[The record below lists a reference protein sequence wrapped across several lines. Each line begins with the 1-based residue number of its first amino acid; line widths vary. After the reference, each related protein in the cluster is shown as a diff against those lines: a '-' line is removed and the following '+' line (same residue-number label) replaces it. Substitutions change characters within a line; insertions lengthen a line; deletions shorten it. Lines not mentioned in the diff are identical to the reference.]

1 MTNLNFAR
9 SDQARQVS
17 ATDAIFKSTVKSES
31 KLPSSALKSID
42 FITLVDILSE
52 GEIELSATAH
62 KNNITDKT
70 SEAYKNSF
78 LKDLFLNKQPVL
90 QADADVN
97 NPSASDFNYESVKFR
112 FQEGTANNL
121 VLPAAEIQTNE
132 RTDNEIGQLVS
143 FPKGGTV
150 TPRSVTITNVNID
163 VIRVRVKFDQF
174 FSIDNETGDRKSTK
188 VKIQIKV
195 NPSNGSEVIVIGA
208 DDSEII
214 KGKSSASYSRDYGIR
229 LSEITGY
236 NTTPI
241 GDSGAFFPITVTL
254 VRTNDEGSNNTF
266 NNMRLGGVTE
276 VIEEPRNYP
285 HVAYTSLRLSAEE
298 FPSLPSRIFRVRGK
312 KIKIPAEGNIVTAE
326 YTQTGT
332 TITVQK
338 TNHGLLEN
346 DSIIFDATS
355 GAGVDGTFIINSV
368 ASDGNSF
375 TFLNESS
382 DQTVNTSNCTYKP
395 NPYVD
400 RANGRIVYPNNYV
413 FSGSLKATKEWTS
426 DPAWILYDL
435 LISHEER
442 ITRKDFDSVTSVDDV
457 LDFDAISNEIV
468 ENLQYGCGLS
478 ETSVDKFVFQKASK
492 YCSELVHDGQNG
504 LEPRFS
510 LNTNIRTQQEAIKLI
525 NDICSVM
532 RAMPFYSEGTIKI
545 SQDAPKDFSDPNKI
559 EFDYVF
565 NNANVV
571 DGNFVYSGSSL
582 KTRFTI
588 INISYF
594 DLETQDI
601 DYVTVKDT
609 KAIQKYG
616 EHIKTIRTFGTTSR
630 GQAQR
635 VGKWFLNTQQ
645 TATEVCAFETNI
657 AAGSVVQIGSIIG
670 IADRVKAAT
679 RRGGVV
685 KAATTTAIT
694 IDNVDST
701 NQPNIGD
708 SPTISCLLSNGTV
721 ETRTIDSYSNNQTVV
736 NVSSAFTSAPVV
748 NSPYIFESASLS
760 VTNWRITSIKETAK
774 KTYAITALSHNQSKY
789 AAVED
794 NELLEVK
801 NTNVLTSVLS
811 SPSGLTLEEKIV
823 IINKRAVS
831 KVFIDWKPVFGA
843 SSYELQY
850 RRDDDNFTVV
860 NTQESSFEIKQTE
873 FQAGSYD
880 LRLFAFNALGQRS
893 ALPTELNVPVKSFS
907 DLPEQPTGF
916 EIEPVNNYQVRL
928 SWNLSLAKDVLF
940 GGRCLIRHAITSL
953 DVTTFGNSVD
963 IDTSHGNTTEV
974 IVPALAGTFSI
985 KFQDVANNL
994 SANAAKVE
1002 FALPE
1007 TEDELLIKEQREQ
1020 TAFSGTKNNVS
1031 VVSGAL
1037 QLTNPN
1043 TTITGTYSQSGLVI
1057 TVSINSHN
1065 LIVGDKPRIT
1075 FTSGLANSGIFPI
1088 LTVPNAN
1095 TFTVAGQIIN
1105 PEKNE
1110 TGTTSGDVT
1119 VANGLLGRYDL
1130 ANTLDLG
1137 AVYQN
1142 LRLKRHI
1149 KSEGFNI
1156 SDQFDSTSNV
1166 DERLNFDGAAV
1177 DRLKARLT
1185 VQTSNDDSTYTSF
1198 TNLRNG
1204 SFVGRFFKFRA
1215 NVISVDANENIKFT
1229 ELGFDASLPSR
1240 VENKYISSGNVIS
1253 TPIQSGTSANGI
1265 DIVFAKRFFTGTS
1278 DIGGSTNA
1286 FLPSISITP
1295 FDLPQGGFFIIKE
1308 DGNNNL
1314 LNAANQNVNGI
1325 GFNII
1330 FKNSSNVVIDVKFSF
1345 QALGYGKGI

>member
-1 MTNLNFAR
+1 MANLNFAR

-90 QADADVN
+90 QSDADVN
-97 NPSASDFNYESVKFR
+97 NPSTSDFNYESVKFR

-121 VLPAAEIQTNE
+121 VLPAAEIQTTE
-132 RTDNEIGQLVS
+132 RTDSEIGQLVS

-163 VIRVRVKFDQF
+163 VLRVRVKFDQF
-174 FSIDNETGDRKSTK
+174 FRIDSKTGDRRSTT

-195 NPSNGSEVIVIGA
+195 NPSNGSEVVVIGA

-214 KGKSSASYSRDYGIR
+214 KGKSVASYSRDYGIR

-254 VRTNDEGSNNTF
+254 TRTNDEGSNNTF

-312 KIKIPAEGNIVTAE
+312 KVKIPHNGTVERA
-326 YTQTGT
+326 TGR
-332 TITVQK
+332 ITY
-338 TNHGLLEN
+338 
-346 DSIIFDATS
+346 S
-355 GAGVDGTFIINSV
+355 GTFNGSFK
-368 ASDGNSF
+368 SD
-375 TFLNESS
+375 
-382 DQTVNTSNCTYKP
+382 
-395 NPYVD
+395 
-400 RANGRIVYPNNYV
+400 R
-413 FSGSLKATKEWTS
+413 EWTS

-435 LISHEER
+435 LVTNSER
-442 ITRKDFDSVTSVDDV
+442 T
-457 LDFDAISNEIV
+457 AEQ
-468 ENLQYGCGLS
+468 QYGCNLP
-478 ETSVDKFVFQKASK
+478 ETSIDKFVFQKASE
-492 YCSELVHDGQNG
+492 YCSELVNDGQNG

-510 LNTNIRTQQEAIKLI
+510 LNVNIRTQQEALKLI

-609 KAIQKYG
+609 EAIQKYG
-616 EHIKTIRTFGTTSR
+616 EHINTIRTFGTTSR

-657 AAGSVVQIGSIIG
+657 AAGSIVQIGSIIG

-685 KAATTTAIT
+685 KAVSSSQGNSNIDQIT
-694 IDNVDST
+694 VDNVNDT
-701 NQPNIGD
+701 NQPSISE

-760 VTNWRITSIKETAK
+760 VTNWRITNIKETAK

-873 FQAGSYD
+873 FEAGSYD
-880 LRLFAFNALGQRS
+880 LRLFAFNALGERS
-893 ALPTELNVPVKSFS
+893 ALPTELNIPVKSFS
-907 DLPEQPTGF
+907 ELPEQPTGF
-916 EIEPVNNYQVRL
+916 EIEPINNYQVRL

-953 DVTTFGNSVD
+953 ADTTFSNSVD
-963 IDTSHGNTTEV
+963 IDTSDGNTTEV

-985 KFQDVANNL
+985 KFEDVANNL
-994 SANAAKVE
+994 SANEAKVE

-1007 TEDELLIKEQREQ
+1007 TEDELVIKQQREQ
-1020 TAFSGTKNNVS
+1020 TAFNGTKNNVS

-1065 LIVGDKPRIT
+1065 LIVGDKPQLT
-1075 FTSGLANSGIFPI
+1075 FTSGLANNGTFTIV
-1088 LTVPNAN
+1088 TVPNAN
-1095 TFTVAGQIIN
+1095 TFTIAGEVIN
-1105 PEKNE
+1105 NE
-1110 TGTTSGDVT
+1110 TGTTSGNVT
-1119 VANGLLGRYDL
+1119 VANGLLGKYDFE
-1130 ANTLDLG
+1130 NTFDLG

-1156 SDQFDSTSNV
+1156 SDQFDSISNL

-1185 VQTSNDDSTYTSF
+1185 VQTSNDNSTYTSF
-1198 TNLRNG
+1198 INLRNG
-1204 SFVGRFFKFRA
+1204 SFVGKFFKFRA
-1215 NVISVDANENIKFT
+1215 NVISINTNENIKFE

-1295 FDLPQGGFFIIKE
+1295 FDLPQGGYFIIKE
-1308 DGNNNL
+1308 DGSNNL

-1330 FKNSSNVVIDVKFSF
+1330 FKNSSNAVIDVKFSF

>member
-1 MTNLNFAR
+1 MTDLNFAR

-17 ATDAIFKSTVKSES
+17 ATDAIFKSTVKSEA

-70 SEAYKNSF
+70 SEAYKNCF

-97 NPSASDFNYESVKFR
+97 NPSTSDFNYESVEFR

-121 VLPAAEIQTNE
+121 VLPAAEIQTTE
-132 RTDNEIGQLVS
+132 RIDSEIGQLVS
-143 FPKGGTV
+143 FPKGGTA

-163 VIRVRVKFDQF
+163 VLRVRVKFDQF
-174 FSIDNETGDRKSTK
+174 FRIDSETGDRRSTT

-195 NPSNGSEVIVIGA
+195 NPSNGSEVVVIGA

-214 KGKSSASYSRDYGIR
+214 KGKSVASYGRDYGIR

-254 VRTNDEGSNNTF
+254 TRTNDEGNNNTF

-285 HVAYTSLRLSAEE
+285 HVAYTSLRFSAEE

-312 KIKIPAEGNIVTAE
+312 KVKIPGP
-326 YTQTGT
+326 YTDGDGT
-332 TITVQK
+332 TYTPTV
-338 TNHGLLEN
+338 
-346 DSIIFDATS
+346 D
-355 GAGVDGTFIINSV
+355 
-368 ASDGNSF
+368 
-375 TFLNESS
+375 LN
-382 DQTVNTSNCTYKP
+382 
-395 NPYVD
+395 
-400 RANGRIVYPNNYV
+400 NGRIIYP
-413 FSGSLKATKEWTS
+413 SGYIFQGTFASEKQWTS

-442 ITRKDFDSVTSVDDV
+442 ITRDD
-457 LDFDAISNEIV
+457 DNEIV
-468 ENLQYGCGLS
+468 ENLQYGCGLP
-478 ETSVDKFVFQKASK
+478 ETSIDKFVFQKASE
-492 YCSELVHDGQNG
+492 YCSELVNDGQNG

-510 LNTNIRTQQEAIKLI
+510 LNANIRTQQEALKVI

-571 DGNFVYSGSSL
+571 DGNFAYSGSSL

-609 KAIQKYG
+609 EAIKKYG
-616 EHIKTIRTFGTTSR
+616 EHINTIRTFGTTSK

-645 TATEVCAFETNI
+645 IATEVCAFETNI

-701 NQPNIGD
+701 NQPNISE

-760 VTNWRITSIKETAK
+760 VTNWRITNIKETAK

-794 NELLEVK
+794 NEQLEVK
-801 NTNVLTSVLS
+801 NTNVLTSVLL
-811 SPSGLTLEEKIV
+811 SPSGLSLEEKIV
-823 IINKRAVS
+823 VINNRAVA
-831 KVFIDWKPVFGA
+831 KVFIDWKPVDGA

-873 FQAGSYD
+873 FEAGSYD
-880 LRLFAFNALGQRS
+880 LRLFAFNALGERS
-893 ALPTELNVPVKSFS
+893 ALPTELNIPVKSFS

-916 EIEPVNNYQVRL
+916 EIEPINNYQVRL

-953 DVTTFGNSVD
+953 ANTTFSNSVD
-963 IDTSHGNTTEV
+963 IDTSDGNTTEV

-985 KFQDVANNL
+985 KFEDVANNL
-994 SANAAKVE
+994 SANEAKVE

-1007 TEDELLIKEQREQ
+1007 TEDELVIKQQREQ
-1020 TAFSGTKNNVS
+1020 TAFNGTKNNVS

-1065 LIVGDKPRIT
+1065 LIVGDKPQLT
-1075 FTSGLANSGIFPI
+1075 FTSGLANNGTFTIV
-1088 LTVPNAN
+1088 TVPNAN
-1095 TFTVAGQIIN
+1095 TFTIAGEVIN
-1105 PEKNE
+1105 NE
-1110 TGTTSGDVT
+1110 TGTTSGNVT
-1119 VANGLLGRYDL
+1119 VANGLLGKYDF
-1130 ANTLDLG
+1130 ANTFDLG

-1156 SDQFDSTSNV
+1156 SDQFDSISNL

-1185 VQTSNDDSTYTSF
+1185 VQTSNDNSTYTSF

-1204 SFVGRFFKFRA
+1204 SFVGKFFKFRA
-1215 NVISVDANENIKFT
+1215 NVISINTNENIKFE

-1265 DIVFAKRFFTGTS
+1265 DIVFAKRFFTGTN

-1295 FDLPQGGFFIIKE
+1295 FDLPQGGYFIIKE
-1308 DGNNNL
+1308 DGSNNL

-1330 FKNSSNVVIDVKFSF
+1330 FKNSSNAVIDVKFSF

>member
-1 MTNLNFAR
+1 MANLNFAR

-90 QADADVN
+90 QSDADVN
-97 NPSASDFNYESVKFR
+97 NPSTSDFNYESVKFR

-121 VLPAAEIQTNE
+121 VLPAAEIQTTE
-132 RTDNEIGQLVS
+132 RTDSEINQLVS

-163 VIRVRVKFDQF
+163 VLRVRVKFDQF
-174 FSIDNETGDRKSTK
+174 FRIDSKTGDRRSTT

-195 NPSNGSEVIVIGA
+195 NPSNGSEVVVIGA

-214 KGKSSASYSRDYGIR
+214 KGKSVASYSRDYGIR
-229 LSEITGY
+229 LSEISGY

-241 GDSGAFFPITVTL
+241 GDSGAFFPITITL
-254 VRTNDEGSNNTF
+254 TRTNDEGNNNTF

-312 KIKIPAEGNIVTAE
+312 KVKIPHNGTVERA
-326 YTQTGT
+326 TGR
-332 TITVQK
+332 ITY
-338 TNHGLLEN
+338 
-346 DSIIFDATS
+346 S
-355 GAGVDGTFIINSV
+355 GTFNGSFK
-368 ASDGNSF
+368 SD
-375 TFLNESS
+375 
-382 DQTVNTSNCTYKP
+382 
-395 NPYVD
+395 
-400 RANGRIVYPNNYV
+400 R
-413 FSGSLKATKEWTS
+413 EWTS

-435 LISHEER
+435 LVTNSER
-442 ITRKDFDSVTSVDDV
+442 T
-457 LDFDAISNEIV
+457 AEQ
-468 ENLQYGCGLS
+468 QYGCNLP
-478 ETSVDKFVFQKASK
+478 ETSIDKFVFQKASE
-492 YCSELVHDGQNG
+492 YCSELVNDGQNG

-510 LNTNIRTQQEAIKLI
+510 LNVNIRTQQEALKLI

-609 KAIQKYG
+609 EAIQKYG
-616 EHIKTIRTFGTTSR
+616 EHINTIRTFGTTSR

-657 AAGSVVQIGSIIG
+657 AAGSIVQIGSIIG

-685 KAATTTAIT
+685 KAVSSSQGNSNIDQIT
-694 IDNVDST
+694 VDNVNDT
-701 NQPNIGD
+701 NQPSISE

-760 VTNWRITSIKETAK
+760 VTNWRITNIKETAK

-794 NELLEVK
+794 NEQLEVK
-801 NTNVLTSVLS
+801 NTNVLTSVLL

-823 IINKRAVS
+823 VINNRAVA
-831 KVFIDWKPVFGA
+831 KVFIDWRPVDGA

-873 FQAGSYD
+873 FEAGSYD
-880 LRLFAFNALGQRS
+880 LRLFAFNALGERS
-893 ALPTELNVPVKSFS
+893 ALPTELNIPVKSFS
-907 DLPEQPTGF
+907 ELPEQPTGF
-916 EIEPVNNYQVRL
+916 EIEPINNYQVRL

-953 DVTTFGNSVD
+953 ADTTFSNSVD
-963 IDTSHGNTTEV
+963 IDTSDGNTTEV

-985 KFQDVANNL
+985 KFEDVANNL
-994 SANAAKVE
+994 SANEAKVE

-1007 TEDELLIKEQREQ
+1007 TEDELVIKQQREQ
-1020 TAFSGTKNNVS
+1020 TAFNGTKNNVS

-1065 LIVGDKPRIT
+1065 LIVGDKPQLT
-1075 FTSGLANSGIFPI
+1075 FTSGLANNGTFTIV
-1088 LTVPNAN
+1088 TVPNAN
-1095 TFTVAGQIIN
+1095 TFTIAGEVIN
-1105 PEKNE
+1105 NE
-1110 TGTTSGDVT
+1110 TGTTSGNVT
-1119 VANGLLGRYDL
+1119 VANGLLGKYDFE
-1130 ANTLDLG
+1130 NTFDLG

-1156 SDQFDSTSNV
+1156 SDQFDSISNL

-1185 VQTSNDDSTYTSF
+1185 VQTSNDNSTYTSF

-1204 SFVGRFFKFRA
+1204 SFVGKFFKFRA
-1215 NVISVDANENIKFT
+1215 NVISINTNENIKFE

-1295 FDLPQGGFFIIKE
+1295 FDLPQGGYFIIKE
-1308 DGNNNL
+1308 DGSNNL

-1330 FKNSSNVVIDVKFSF
+1330 FKNSSNAVIDVKFSF

>member
-1 MTNLNFAR
+1 MTDLNFAR

-17 ATDAIFKSTVKSES
+17 ATDAIFKSTVKSEA

-70 SEAYKNSF
+70 SEAYKNCF

-97 NPSASDFNYESVKFR
+97 NPSTSDFNYESVEFR

-121 VLPAAEIQTNE
+121 VLPAAEIQTTE
-132 RTDNEIGQLVS
+132 RIDSEIGQLVS
-143 FPKGGTV
+143 FPKGGTA

-163 VIRVRVKFDQF
+163 VLRVRVKFDQF
-174 FSIDNETGDRKSTK
+174 FRIDSETGDRRSTT

-195 NPSNGSEVIVIGA
+195 NPSNGSEVVVIGA

-214 KGKSSASYSRDYGIR
+214 KGKSVASYGRDYGIR

-254 VRTNDEGSNNTF
+254 TRTNDEGNNNTF

-285 HVAYTSLRLSAEE
+285 HVAYTSLRFSAEE

-312 KIKIPAEGNIVTAE
+312 KVKIPGP
-326 YTQTGT
+326 YTDGDGT
-332 TITVQK
+332 TYTPTV
-338 TNHGLLEN
+338 
-346 DSIIFDATS
+346 D
-355 GAGVDGTFIINSV
+355 
-368 ASDGNSF
+368 
-375 TFLNESS
+375 LN
-382 DQTVNTSNCTYKP
+382 
-395 NPYVD
+395 
-400 RANGRIVYPNNYV
+400 NGRIIYP
-413 FSGSLKATKEWTS
+413 SGYIFQGTFASEKQWTS

-442 ITRKDFDSVTSVDDV
+442 ITRDD
-457 LDFDAISNEIV
+457 DNEIV
-468 ENLQYGCGLS
+468 ENLQYGCGLP
-478 ETSVDKFVFQKASK
+478 ETSIDKFVFQKASE
-492 YCSELVHDGQNG
+492 YCSELVNDGQNG

-510 LNTNIRTQQEAIKLI
+510 LNANIRTQQEALKVI

-571 DGNFVYSGSSL
+571 DGNFAYSGSSL

-609 KAIQKYG
+609 EAIKKYG
-616 EHIKTIRTFGTTSR
+616 EHINTIRTFGTTSK

-645 TATEVCAFETNI
+645 IATEVCAFETNI

-701 NQPNIGD
+701 NQPNISE

-760 VTNWRITSIKETAK
+760 VTNWRITNIKETAK

-794 NELLEVK
+794 NEQLEVK
-801 NTNVLTSVLS
+801 NTNVLTSVLL
-811 SPSGLTLEEKIV
+811 SPSGLSLEEKIV
-823 IINKRAVS
+823 VINNRAVA
-831 KVFIDWKPVFGA
+831 KVFIDWKPVDGA

-873 FQAGSYD
+873 FEAGSYD
-880 LRLFAFNALGQRS
+880 LRLFTFNALGERS

-916 EIEPVNNYQVRL
+916 EIEPINNYQVRL

-953 DVTTFGNSVD
+953 ANTTFSNSVD
-963 IDTSHGNTTEV
+963 IDTSDGNTTEV

-985 KFQDVANNL
+985 KFEDVANNL
-994 SANAAKVE
+994 SANEAKVE

-1007 TEDELLIKEQREQ
+1007 TEDELVIKQQREQ
-1020 TAFSGTKNNVS
+1020 TAFNGTKNNVS

-1065 LIVGDKPRIT
+1065 LIVGDKPQLT
-1075 FTSGLANSGIFPI
+1075 FTSGLANNGTFTIV
-1088 LTVPNAN
+1088 TVPNAN
-1095 TFTVAGQIIN
+1095 TFTIAGEVIN
-1105 PEKNE
+1105 NE
-1110 TGTTSGDVT
+1110 TGTTSGNVT
-1119 VANGLLGRYDL
+1119 VANGLLGKYDF
-1130 ANTLDLG
+1130 ANTFDLG

-1156 SDQFDSTSNV
+1156 SDQFDSISNL

-1185 VQTSNDDSTYTSF
+1185 VQTSNDNSTYTSF

-1204 SFVGRFFKFRA
+1204 SFVGKFFKFRA
-1215 NVISVDANENIKFT
+1215 NVISINTNENIKFE

-1265 DIVFAKRFFTGTS
+1265 DIVFAKRFFTGTN

-1295 FDLPQGGFFIIKE
+1295 FDLPQGGYFIIKE
-1308 DGNNNL
+1308 DGSNNL

-1330 FKNSSNVVIDVKFSF
+1330 FKNSSNAVIDVKFSF

>member
-1 MTNLNFAR
+1 MTDLNFAR

-17 ATDAIFKSTVKSES
+17 ATDAIFKSTVKSEA

-70 SEAYKNSF
+70 SEAYKNCF

-97 NPSASDFNYESVKFR
+97 NPSTSDFNYESVEFR

-121 VLPAAEIQTNE
+121 VLPAAEIQTTE
-132 RTDNEIGQLVS
+132 RIDSEIGQLVS
-143 FPKGGTV
+143 FPKGGTA

-163 VIRVRVKFDQF
+163 VLRVRVKFDQF
-174 FSIDNETGDRKSTK
+174 FRIDSETGDRRSTT

-195 NPSNGSEVIVIGA
+195 NPSNGSEVVVIGA

-214 KGKSSASYSRDYGIR
+214 KGKSVASYGRDYGIR

-254 VRTNDEGSNNTF
+254 TRTNDEGNNNTF

-285 HVAYTSLRLSAEE
+285 HVAYTSLRFSAEE

-312 KIKIPAEGNIVTAE
+312 KVKIPGP
-326 YTQTGT
+326 YTDGDGT
-332 TITVQK
+332 TYTPTV
-338 TNHGLLEN
+338 
-346 DSIIFDATS
+346 D
-355 GAGVDGTFIINSV
+355 
-368 ASDGNSF
+368 
-375 TFLNESS
+375 LN
-382 DQTVNTSNCTYKP
+382 
-395 NPYVD
+395 
-400 RANGRIVYPNNYV
+400 NGRIIYP
-413 FSGSLKATKEWTS
+413 SGYIFQGTFASEKQWTS

-442 ITRKDFDSVTSVDDV
+442 ITRDD
-457 LDFDAISNEIV
+457 DNEIV
-468 ENLQYGCGLS
+468 ENLQYGCGLP
-478 ETSVDKFVFQKASK
+478 ETSIDKFVFQKASE
-492 YCSELVHDGQNG
+492 YCSELVNDGQNG

-510 LNTNIRTQQEAIKLI
+510 LNANIRTQQEALKVI

-571 DGNFVYSGSSL
+571 DGNFAYSGSSL

-609 KAIQKYG
+609 EAIKKYG
-616 EHIKTIRTFGTTSR
+616 EHINTIRTFGTTSK

-645 TATEVCAFETNI
+645 IATEVCAFETNI

-701 NQPNIGD
+701 NQPNISE

-760 VTNWRITSIKETAK
+760 VTNWRITNIKETAK

-794 NELLEVK
+794 NEQLEVK
-801 NTNVLTSVLS
+801 NTNVLTSVLL
-811 SPSGLTLEEKIV
+811 SPSGLSLEEKIV
-823 IINKRAVS
+823 VINNRAVA
-831 KVFIDWKPVFGA
+831 KVFIDWKPVDGA

-873 FQAGSYD
+873 FEAGSYD
-880 LRLFAFNALGQRS
+880 LRLFTFNALGERS

-916 EIEPVNNYQVRL
+916 EIEPINNYQVRL

-953 DVTTFGNSVD
+953 ANTTFSNSVD
-963 IDTSHGNTTEV
+963 IDTSDGNTTEV

-985 KFQDVANNL
+985 KFEDVANNL
-994 SANAAKVE
+994 SANEAKVE

-1007 TEDELLIKEQREQ
+1007 TEDELVIKQQREQ
-1020 TAFSGTKNNVS
+1020 TAFNGTKNNVS

-1065 LIVGDKPRIT
+1065 LIVGDKPQLT
-1075 FTSGLANSGIFPI
+1075 FTSGLANNGTFTIV
-1088 LTVPNAN
+1088 TVPNAN
-1095 TFTVAGQIIN
+1095 TFTIAGEVIN
-1105 PEKNE
+1105 NE
-1110 TGTTSGDVT
+1110 TGTTSGNVT
-1119 VANGLLGRYDL
+1119 VANGLLGKYDF
-1130 ANTLDLG
+1130 ANTFDLG

-1156 SDQFDSTSNV
+1156 SDQFDSISNL

-1185 VQTSNDDSTYTSF
+1185 VQTSNDNSTYTSF

-1204 SFVGRFFKFRA
+1204 SFVGKFFKFRA
-1215 NVISVDANENIKFT
+1215 NVISINTNENIKFE

-1295 FDLPQGGFFIIKE
+1295 FDLPQGGYFIIKE
-1308 DGNNNL
+1308 DGSNNL

-1330 FKNSSNVVIDVKFSF
+1330 FKNSSNAVIDVKFSF